1 MVLLMMQQGFEEL
14 PVCEVLPRMHY
25 YRYYWIVI
33 FYNVMLLLL
42 LLLPPHISAP
52 DLCAPRVCV
61 LCSGK
66 LIAGHEHDVTHTHT
80 DGVFDALP

>member
-52 DLCAPRVCV
+52 ALCAPRVCV
-61 LCSGK
+61 CVVLRQTHRRTR
-66 LIAGHEHDVTHTHT
+66 ARRHTH
-80 DGVFDALP
+80 